1 MQLYQGFFA
10 GQVEVLGGEFV
21 CFDQLASSLEG
32 NSVGGGERGIKLKY
46 IFILTNFFLFF

>member
-10 GQVEVLGGEFV
+10 CQVEVLGGEFMR
-21 CFDQLASSLEG
+21 FDQLASSLEG

-46 IFILTNFFLFF
+46 TYFCR